1 MMVMAKKVVMQSTK
15 SVRNRSGHRVE
26 LIVDGNVR
34 VLFPGD
40 TISVPVDTEILE
52 GIGLLV
58 R

>member
-1 MMVMAKKVVMQSTK
+1 MMVMARKVMMQTTK

-26 LIVDGNVR
+26 LIVGGEVR

-40 TISVPVDTEILE
+40 TISVPADTEILE